1 MIKEHTKVSE
11 GFLNWKKN
19 LETIPFVGVVIFTKY
34 VVQVANISHNKEI
47 SKNNSALFSRQD
59 ILRIPINIY
68 LLIKLYRL
76 LIVNIKLR

>member
-11 GFLNWKKN
+11 GFLNEKKN
-19 LETIPFVGVVIFTKY
+19 LVLEKDLETIPFVGVVIFTKY

-47 SKNNSALFSRQD
+47 SKINSALFSRQD

-68 LLIKLYRL
+68 LLIKSYT
-76 LIVNIKLR
+76 VY